1 MLRSAALALALAL
14 AALAAGAAAAEPSA
28 TLEVEVRGLRSGR
41 GLLRVKLVGAPDGF
55 PGSDAHVVAK
65 QKLPIEGDAV
75 RLAFE
80 DVPYGEYALVVL
92 HDEDDDGALARGWLG
107 LPAEGL
113 GFSSGAHIR
122 FGPPTFEEARF
133 ALDRPRLELEVD
145 LRY

>member
-1 MLRSAALALALAL
+1 MTPLLAL
-14 AALAAGAAAAEPSA
+14 AASLLLAQPASLLAPFRGTIAV
-28 TLEVEVRGLRSGR
+28 TVHGVRGGEGSLRA
-41 GLLRVKLVGAPDGF
+41 KLVARGEGF

-65 QKLPIEGDAV
+65 RKLPIRGDRV

-113 GFSSGAHIR
+113 AFSNGARIR
-122 FGPPTFEEARF
+122 RGPPSFEEARF
-133 ALDRPRLELEVD
+133 ALDRPRVELDVD
-145 LRY
+145 LQY

>member
-1 MLRSAALALALAL
+1 MRRPAAALALL
-14 AALAAGAAAAEPSA
+14 AALAAGQPVGAEPRG
-28 TLEVEVRGLRSGR
+28 TLEVEVRGFRSGR
-41 GLLRVKLVGAPDGF
+41 GLLRAKLVAAPDGF

-65 QKLPIEGDAV
+65 RKLPIRGDRV

-113 GFSSGAHIR
+113 AFSNGARIR
-122 FGPPTFEEARF
+122 RGPPSFEEARF
-133 ALDRPRLELEVD
+133 ALDRPRVELDVD
-145 LRY
+145 LQY